1 MKFARLMSV
10 VLIGVVLSGCAST
23 PKDSESAKVAFQ
35 GEVNEKVG
43 DLYYR
48 LTSNQADDEECTRVY
63 RNAYYPERG
72 EFKVYYGMDISSA
85 LGATPMVMNM
95 ISGKATTD
103 GKTMII
109 VRDGE
114 HGFVHGRLTRKL
126 ISYATT
132 GKCVDD

>member
-1 MKFARLMSV
+1 MKFTRLVSV
-10 VLIGVVLSGCAST
+10 VLIGAVLGGCAST
-23 PKDSESAKVAFQ
+23 PKDAESAKVAFQ
-35 GEVNEKVG
+35 GEVNEKIG

-85 LGATPMVMNM
+85 LGGTPMVMNL
-95 ISGKATTD
+95 ISGKATAD
-103 GKTMII
+103 GKTMIV
-109 VRDGE
+109 VRDTEFGLA
-114 HGFVHGRLTRKL
+114 HGRLTRKL
-126 ISYATT
+126 INYATT